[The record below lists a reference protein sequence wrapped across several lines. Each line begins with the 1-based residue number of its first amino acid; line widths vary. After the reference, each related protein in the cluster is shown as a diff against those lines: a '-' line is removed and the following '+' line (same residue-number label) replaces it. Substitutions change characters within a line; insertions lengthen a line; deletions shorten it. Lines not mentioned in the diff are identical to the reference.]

1 MKRKALYSRA
11 KRTRATLDR
20 GPTSGQRYEDWFAQP
35 EGPGLVSR
43 GRTGLRNFLERRG
56 LTRATLAAALVLLAV
71 GISLSS
77 LYVWHLTHPGPPVYT
92 QWDIDNAVKNTLDNT
107 PPGPDQTTIAAAVIA
122 PSLVRVDGF
131 LSPEHKAEIE
141 KQEALE
147 AKKAGKAGKPLPAPK
162 PQAKNAPPPGPLTPK
177 PQARLTPPVIPGVP
191 IPGLPPGAPAA
202 PGTAP
207 DTQVADATPHPD
219 STGSGVVIDEKG
231 DILTNLHVI
240 RSTDRWE
247 ITFFDG
253 SKSDAILVSM
263 QPENDLAVI
272 RAKRQPDDLKPAT
285 MASTR
290 GLNPGDMV
298 VAEGFPFGIGP
309 SVSSGVV
316 AGLKREFDDP
326 DDKEKP
332 KMTNLIQFDAAVNP
346 GNSGGPLVNRD
357 GEVVGIVTAIYNPTG
372 QRVFAG
378 MAFAVP
384 IENAARAVGDNPL

>member
-11 KRTRATLDR
+11 RRARQTVER
-20 GPTSGQRYEDWFAQP
+20 GGAGAPPPYEDWFDAPQ
-35 EGPGLVSR
+35 GPGFFATHWSR
-43 GRTGLRNFLERRG
+43 FRAFLDRRG
-56 LTRATLAAALVLLAV
+56 LTRVSIAAALVLLTL
-71 GISLSS
+71 GLSFS
-77 LYVWHLTHPGPPVYT
+77 TLYVWHLAHPGPREYT
-92 QWDIDNAVKNTLDNT
+92 QWDIDNAVRNTLNNT

-122 PSLVRVDGF
+122 PSLVRVDGY

-141 KQEALE
+141 KEEALA
-147 AKKAGKAGKPLPAPK
+147 AKKAGRKPDKLPPPKPAPDDKDKAPGAQGGTDTADAK
-162 PQAKNAPPPGPLTPK
+162 PQ
-177 PQARLTPPVIPGVP
+177 
-191 IPGLPPGAPAA
+191 
-202 PGTAP
+202 
-207 DTQVADATPHPD
+207 PD
-219 STGSGVVIDEKG
+219 STGSGVVINENG

-253 SKSDAILVSM
+253 TKSDAILVSM

-272 RAKRQPDDLKPAT
+272 RARRQPDDLKPAT
-285 MASTR
+285 LASTQD
-290 GLNPGDMV
+290 LNPGDTV

-384 IENAARAVGDNPL
+384 IENAAKAVGENPL